1 MNISRKI
8 KEWLAWGRRQT
19 FHLVFVCSLLALTML
34 VTWWAVF
41 LYRSVEQTYTTKVEN
56 IRQAVY
62 SYSLFLGHDPSGK
75 PPQGTYTRDARL
87 EILHLHH
94 SPGQHAIQLL
104 PFWAGLWLT
113 PKQDILDQLQHKF
126 KRQRFMIIGESAFL
140 VLLILVSGLMIYRMY
155 WLEKR
160 TTTELHDL
168 WSRVSHEIK
177 TPITGVKAFL
187 ETLHAQPM
195 SRDEMKPLLELA
207 LKQVERQQQLSENM
221 LIGQKIRRRGVGMKL
236 TRLNVTAFIQSYIEK
251 HPHHLSAQNL
261 QFQALQDDSDTPVTV
276 SADAEALRII
286 FDNLVDNA
294 VKYGGPAVQVSFKL
308 EIQRR
313 RVRVIVED
321 NGPGFPPEMA
331 ENIFKA
337 YGRLGNELPANQ
349 RGTGMGLYICRR
361 LARKM
366 KGQLLARSQGPGQG
380 ARFILTLTRRNKM
393 NKIHKINKIKKI
405 KKLKKH
411 RNH

>member
-1 MNISRKI
+1 MKISGRL
-8 KEWLAWGRRQT
+8 KEWVAWGRRQT

-41 LYRSVEQTYTTKVEN
+41 LYRSVEQTYSTKVDN

-62 SYSLFLGHDPSGK
+62 SYSLFLGHNPSGK
-75 PPQGTYTRDARL
+75 PPQGTYKRDDRL
-87 EILHLHH
+87 EVVHLHH
-94 SPGQHAIQLL
+94 SPGEHAIQLL

-113 PKQDILDQLQHKF
+113 PKQEVLDQLQEKY

-187 ETLHAQPM
+187 ETLDAGPM
-195 SRDEMKPLLELA
+195 SREDMKPLLALA

-221 LIGQKIRRRGVGMKL
+221 LIGQKIRRRGVGMKMS
-236 TRLNVTAFIQSYIEK
+236 RLNLTAFIQSYVEK
-251 HPHHLSAQNL
+251 HPHGLSPGQIRFEPGPAENE
-261 QFQALQDDSDTPVTV
+261 DIHEDIIVP
-276 SADAEALRII
+276 ADAEALRII

-294 VKYGGPAVQVSFKL
+294 VKYGGAEVNVLFQL

-313 RVRVIVED
+313 RVRVTVED
-321 NGPGFPPEMA
+321 NGPGFQPEMA

-337 YGRLGNELPANQ
+337 YGRLGGELPANQ

-366 KGQLLARSQGPGQG
+366 KGQLIALSEGPGKG
-380 ARFILTLTRRNKM
+380 ARFILTLKR
-393 NKIHKINKIKKI
+393 
-405 KKLKKH
+405 
-411 RNH
+411 